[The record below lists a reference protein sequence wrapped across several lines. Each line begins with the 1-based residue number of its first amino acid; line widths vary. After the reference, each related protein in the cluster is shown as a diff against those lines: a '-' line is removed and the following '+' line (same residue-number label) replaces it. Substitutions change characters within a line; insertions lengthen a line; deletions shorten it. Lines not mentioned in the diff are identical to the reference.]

1 VEDLVMAARALRS
14 LFGILGIGFFIF
26 GSLPANSDEPVPHI
40 DDPQADDNR
49 GGPVSATDLSA
60 VSPAALASLESL
72 MADHP
77 ELLTL
82 IKRDDEIWQWLDVHF
97 TNHGNTVQW
106 THDQG
111 VNFKHYI
118 AMSSYTKPI
127 IYLAPHTRSG
137 QSISPQLQLSGLVY
151 ELLNISHED
160 EFKAVV
166 ALARAGKLTRDQF
179 VVEMARIEFKTCHE
193 TKVFH
198 DLVWL
203 PYALKNHLSPI
214 RGNWHL
220 TIGDNFNRWLN
231 YHRRVVKDGYPDDAY
246 GPTYAL
252 LVAKPN

>member
-1 VEDLVMAARALRS
+1 MAARALRS
-14 LFGILGIGFFIF
+14 FFGILGIGFFVF
-26 GSLPANSDEPVPHI
+26 DSLPANSDEQGLQVGEV
-40 DDPQADDNR
+40 QADDNR
-49 GGPVSATDLSA
+49 GGPVSATDLGA
-60 VSPAALASLESL
+60 VSPAALTSLESL

-82 IKRDDEIWQWLDVHF
+82 IKRDDEIWQWLEVHF
-97 TNHGNTVQW
+97 TNHGDTVQW

-166 ALARAGKLTRDQF
+166 ALARAGKLTRDPF
-179 VVEMARIEFKTCHE
+179 VVAMAQIEFKTCHE
-193 TKVFH
+193 TRAFH
-198 DLVWL
+198 EFVWL
-203 PYALKNHLSPI
+203 PYALKHHLPPN

-246 GPTYAL
+246 GPTYTL
-252 LVAKPN
+252 LVAKQK